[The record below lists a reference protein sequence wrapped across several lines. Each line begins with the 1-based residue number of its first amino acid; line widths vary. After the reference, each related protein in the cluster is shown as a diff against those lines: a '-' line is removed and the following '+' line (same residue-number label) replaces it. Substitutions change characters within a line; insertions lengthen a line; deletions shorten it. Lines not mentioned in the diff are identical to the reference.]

1 MGCYVTGVPMF
12 IFDLLTN
19 YTLLGLNLRVIA
31 TKGRCYGD
39 IISVAMGDGGL
50 LRASM

>member
-39 IISVAMGDGGL
+39 ISVDMGDGGL
-50 LRASM
+50 LRVSM

>member
-1 MGCYVTGVPMF
+1 MF

-39 IISVAMGDGGL
+39 ISVAMGDGGL
-50 LRASM
+50 LRVSM